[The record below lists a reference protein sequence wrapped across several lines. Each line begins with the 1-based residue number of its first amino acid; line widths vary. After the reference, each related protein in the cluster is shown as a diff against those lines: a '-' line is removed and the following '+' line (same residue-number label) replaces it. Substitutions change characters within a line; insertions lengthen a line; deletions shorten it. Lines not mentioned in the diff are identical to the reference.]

1 MTSPGDRPDLRK
13 PLSVAYGG
21 FFSFFSFFSFAAI
34 TSVGPPPTLATR
46 TIAQHS
52 AAPADTMAL
61 IERQLA
67 PLVEEFFRKEMA
79 ESQIPGGVF
88 LLIENDRIALARG
101 YGFANLERR
110 LPVDPET
117 TIWRVG
123 SNSKTLTAAA
133 VLRLVDQ
140 GLVRLNEDVNAYL
153 VSLDVPDT
161 YHAPVTLFHLLTHTA
176 GFDDRLFG
184 QHAARREDWNPLEE
198 YLVQRLPPR
207 ILPPGQVIS
216 YNDHGTSLAGL
227 VVAEVSGRPFAD
239 YVREE
244 IFVPLGMTRSSF
256 EVAELPEHVREDLAV
271 AYRWTGD
278 HHEPYDY
285 DYIITAPA
293 AGLVASAGDMGR
305 FLTALLAGG
314 RLGEARFLGNSLT
327 REMLTVQFRH
337 HPRLRGR
344 AFGFAESDENGVYG
358 LYKDGQAT
366 GFTAR
371 IFLLPE
377 QKIAFFSAINLSI
390 FGRGGFN
397 RAAGFH
403 RRLTSEV
410 LDRLFPEDTV
420 EDADRGPG
428 GPAPTPPD
436 DFAARAKR
444 FVGDYRPVEGS
455 RHTLEKILLLF
466 QDEIPVRENGDGTL
480 SIGFGRWVEVESRL
494 FQWHEGGPYYRA
506 FVADS
511 AGAITHLFIGPGAF
525 ERIPFF
531 ASQRFTQRA
540 VVIFALLFLS
550 PFLIYPAAARRRRRN
565 DVASRTP
572 HPGHRLV
579 VIGALL
585 NLAFMAAF
593 IAIFLL
599 TDFQRFFKGVP
610 TTLGVALLLPVLA
623 GLASVSL
630 PYFSASA
637 WWRGRGTL
645 SSRLYFSLMTL
656 ALLLFLLFLH
666 YWNLLGWRY

>member
-1 MTSPGDRPDLRK
+1 M
-13 PLSVAYGG
+13 YGG
-21 FFSFFSFFSFAAI
+21 FFPVLSLAAI
-34 TSVGPPPTLATR
+34 TWLGLPQTLGAFPLV
-46 TIAQHS
+46 QDPS
-52 AAPADTMAL
+52 ALIDTTAL

-67 PLVEEFFRKEMA
+67 PLVEEFFQKEME
-79 ESQIPGGVF
+79 ESHIPGGVF
-88 LLIENDRIALARG
+88 LLIADGRIALARG

-110 LPVDPET
+110 VPVDPKT
-117 TIWRVG
+117 TVWRVG

-140 GLVRLNEDVNAYL
+140 GQVRLDEDVNAYL
-153 VSLDVPDT
+153 MTLEVPDT
-161 YHAPVTLFHLLTHTA
+161 YDAPVTLFHLLTHTA
-176 GFDDRLFG
+176 GFDERLFG
-184 QHAARREDWNPLEE
+184 QHAAAREEWLPLGD
-198 YLVQRLPPR
+198 YLAHHLPPR

-244 IFVPLGMTRSSF
+244 IFIPLGMTRSSF
-256 EVAELPEHVREDLAV
+256 YVADLPDRVREDLAV

-278 HHEPYDY
+278 EHEPYDY

-293 AGLVASAGDMGR
+293 AGLVASAADMGR
-305 FLTALLAGG
+305 FLTAFLGGG
-314 RLGEARFLGNSLT
+314 RLGEARILGDSLT

-377 QKIAFFSAINLSI
+377 QDIAFFSAINLSI

-403 RRLTSEV
+403 RRLTSEI
-410 LDRLFPEDTV
+410 LDRLFPEDTSQAA
-420 EDADRGPG
+420 DARPEE
-428 GPAPTPPD
+428 PSAPTPPP
-436 DFAARAKR
+436 DFVARAKR

-455 RHTLEKILLLF
+455 RHTMEKILFLF
-466 QDEIPVRENGDGTL
+466 QDEVSVRDNGDGTL
-480 SIGFGRWVEVESRL
+480 SIGFGRWVEVEPRL

-506 FVADS
+506 FGADS
-511 AGAITHLFIGPGAF
+511 AGAINHLFLGPGAF

-531 ASQRFTQRA
+531 ASQRFTRRA
-540 VVIFALLFLS
+540 LLIFALLFLS
-550 PFLIYPAAARRRRRN
+550 AILVYPAATFRRRRSGLAR
-565 DVASRTP
+565 RTP
-572 HPGHRLV
+572 HPGRWLLV
-579 VIGALL
+579 IAVLL
-585 NLAFMAAF
+585 NMAFMIAL

-610 TTLGVALLLPVLA
+610 ATFGVALLLPVLA
-623 GLASVSL
+623 GLASMSL
-630 PYFSASA
+630 PYFSVSA

-645 SSRLYFSLMTL
+645 IGRFYFSLVTI
-656 ALLLFLLFLH
+656 ALLLFLVFLH